1 LPVGKSKGKQKM
13 TSKLPQTL
21 RLAPVAA
28 MLLIACGSTFTV
40 YAATLTISPA
50 TGAQQ
55 VGQPFDVSVSVSG
68 LDPLND
74 LYAYSFDLAF
84 DPTAFKVLTANDGT
98 IFDYAGNTGVYFDGA
113 INNTL
118 GFVTAESGLDING
131 SFNGTSGL
139 LGRFTFEALRPAASA
154 TIAVQ
159 NVSLSTLAAA
169 SSLAPPDIDPGTLP
183 LATLSAANVTAVPEP
198 GAGGLAVLAVAG
210 AVLIRQRLRN
220 CKSCLPQ
227 AV

>member
-1 LPVGKSKGKQKM
+1 M
-13 TSKLPQTL
+13 TFKLPQTL

-28 MLLIACGSTFTV
+28 LLLIACGEISTV
-40 YAATLTISPA
+40 YAATLTISPV

-68 LDPLND
+68 LDSLND

-84 DPTAFKVLTANDGT
+84 NPADFKVLAANDGT
-98 IFDYAGNTGVYFDGA
+98 IFDYGGNTGLYFGGA

-131 SFNGTSGL
+131 SFNGTGGL
-139 LGRFTFEALRPAASA
+139 LGRFTFEALRPAAGT

-169 SSLAPPDIDPGTLP
+169 SNLAPPDIDPGTLP
-183 LATLSAANVTAVPEP
+183 LATLSAANVTVVPEP
-198 GAGGLAVLAVAG
+198 SAGALAVLALAVLAVAG
-210 AVLIRQRLRN
+210 AVLIRRRRRN
-220 CKSCLPQ
+220 GKSCPPR